1 MKKNIPN
8 GLIVVYKLGQRFN
21 GELSPK
27 ESINLYKLHA
37 KEHDGKVLFTI
48 DKAPAAQFRDRIEK
62 IILMTKDGSSAILAD
77 VPYLGKG
84 NIIQPPKDF
93 TPLSLWDNEDIS
105 NKGWFALENIQP
117 IVIGEGDYTTVNET
131 DLLQSMKGNAYMT
144 YIEIPDSQKSN

>member
-1 MKKNIPN
+1 MNQNITN

-37 KEHDGKVLFTI
+37 LKHDGKVLFTI
-48 DKAPAAQFRDRIEK
+48 EKAPAAQFRDRIEK

-84 NIIQPPKDF
+84 NIIQPPNDF

-117 IVIGEGDYTTVNET
+117 IVIESGDYKTINDT
-131 DLLQSMKGNAYMT
+131 DLLQSMRGNAYMT
-144 YIEIPDSQKSN
+144 YIEISDSQKPN

>member
-1 MKKNIPN
+1 
-8 GLIVVYKLGQRFN
+8 
-21 GELSPK
+21 
-27 ESINLYKLHA
+27 
-37 KEHDGKVLFTI
+37 
-48 DKAPAAQFRDRIEK
+48 
-62 IILMTKDGSSAILAD
+62 MTKNGSSAILAD

-84 NIIQPPKDF
+84 NIIQPPNDF